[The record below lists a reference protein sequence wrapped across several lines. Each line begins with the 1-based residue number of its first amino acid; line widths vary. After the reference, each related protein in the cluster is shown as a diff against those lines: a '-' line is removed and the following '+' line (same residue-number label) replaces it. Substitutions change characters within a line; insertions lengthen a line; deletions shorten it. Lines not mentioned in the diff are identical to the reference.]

1 MKKSAR
7 VFFLLLN
14 LFSFVFCASAQEED
28 PKWSRL
34 SNLSP
39 KEELEIFRQA
49 YPWVEFE
56 LDYDKEVKDWAL
68 RITSYKK
75 TTTLYRAEGL
85 YLPKSELPNRDH
97 YWRVIYKY
105 NRTLD
110 DPADFSE
117 EKKQM
122 IRDYSSAENRKNG
135 AVSSKF
141 IFGAIYDCQTRA
153 ATESHLRSM
162 TLWNRPINMNRQV
175 GKVLDRVEAKVWRLA
190 KTDKEVYNFLKSLV
204 RCYGYNW
211 RQIRDSPTRSF
222 HSYGIAVDIL
232 PKNWGNK
239 IVYWGY
245 EKQKGNKNWMLIPLK
260 ARWMPPA
267 SVIKIFEDEGFI
279 WGGRWAIWDNM
290 HFEYHP
296 ELFVAQ
302 QLYGDKLK

>member
-1 MKKSAR
+1 MT
-7 VFFLLLN
+7 
-14 LFSFVFCASAQEED
+14 
-28 PKWSRL
+28 
-34 SNLSP
+34 P
-39 KEELEIFRQA
+39 KEELEIFRAA
-49 YPWVEFE
+49 YPWVNFE
-56 LDYDKEVKDWAL
+56 LDYDKQVKDWAL
-68 RITSYKK
+68 KITSYKK

-85 YLPKSELPNRDH
+85 YLPKEELPNRDH

-105 NRTLD
+105 TRTLD
-110 DPADFSE
+110 DPASFSE

-122 IRDYSSAENRKNG
+122 IRDYASTENRKNG

-141 IFGAIYDCQTRA
+141 IFGAIFDCATRA

-162 TLWNRPINMNRQV
+162 TLWNKPVNMHRQV
-175 GKVLDRVEAKVWRLA
+175 GKVLDRVEAKVWKLA
-190 KTDKEVYNFLKSLV
+190 KTDKEVAAFLKAIV

-260 ARWMPPA
+260 SRWMPPA
-267 SVIKIFEDEGFI
+267 AVIKAFEDEGFI

-302 QLYGDKLK
+302 QLYGEKLK

>member
-1 MKKSAR
+1 MKRKSR
-7 VFFLLLN
+7 LLIFLLN
-14 LFSFVFCASAQEED
+14 IFFFAFCAFAQEED
-28 PKWSRL
+28 SSWPRL
-34 SNLSP
+34 SNLTP

-49 YPWVEFE
+49 YPWCDFE
-56 LDYDKEVKDWAL
+56 LGYDKDVKDWTL
-68 RITSYKK
+68 RVTSFKK

-85 YLPKSELPNRDH
+85 YLPKSELQNRDH

-117 EKKQM
+117 EKKRM
-122 IRDYSSAENRKNG
+122 IREYSSTENRKSG

-162 TLWNRPINMNRQV
+162 TLWNRPVNMHRQV
-175 GKVLDRVEAKVWRLA
+175 GKILDRVEAKVWRLA
-190 KTDKEVYNFLKSLV
+190 KTDREVSDFLKSLS

-232 PKNWGNK
+232 PKNWGSK

-267 SVIKIFEDEGFI
+267 AVIKAFEDEGFI

-296 ELFVAQ
+296 ELFVAER
-302 QLYGDKLK
+302 LYGDKLR

>member
-1 MKKSAR
+1 MKKSAK

-14 LFSFVFCASAQEED
+14 IFCFVFLAGAQEED

-34 SNLSP
+34 SNLTP
-39 KEELEIFRQA
+39 KEELEIFRAA
-49 YPWVEFE
+49 YPWVDFE
-56 LDYDKEVKDWAL
+56 LDYDKQVKDWAL
-68 RITSYKK
+68 KITSYKK

-85 YLPKSELPNRDH
+85 YLPKEELPNRDH

-105 NRTLD
+105 TRTLD
-110 DPADFSE
+110 DPANFSE

-122 IRDYSSAENRKNG
+122 IRDYASTENRKNG

-141 IFGAIYDCQTRA
+141 IFGAIYDCATRA

-162 TLWNRPINMNRQV
+162 TLWNKPVNMHRQV
-175 GKVLDRVEAKVWRLA
+175 GKVLDKVEAKVWKLA
-190 KTDKEVYNFLKSLV
+190 KTDKEVAAFLKAIV

-260 ARWMPPA
+260 SRWMPPA
-267 SVIKIFEDEGFI
+267 AVIKAFEDEGFI

-296 ELFVAQ
+296 ELFAAQ
-302 QLYGDKLK
+302 ELYGEKLK

>member
-1 MKKSAR
+1 MKKSWA
-7 VFFLLLN
+7 VFFFLLTCFLLN
-14 LFSFVFCASAQEED
+14 AFAQEED
-28 PKWSRL
+28 KSWPRI
-34 SNLSP
+34 SNLTP
-39 KEELEIFRQA
+39 KEELDIFRTA
-49 YPWVEFE
+49 YPWCDFE
-56 LDYDKEVKDWAL
+56 LDYDKEVKDWTL
-68 RITSYKK
+68 SVTSYKK
-75 TTTLYRAEGL
+75 TTKLYRAEGL
-85 YLPKSELPNRDH
+85 YLPKSELQNRSH

-110 DPADFSE
+110 DPANFSE
-117 EKKQM
+117 EKKRM
-122 IRDYSSAENRKNG
+122 IREYSSTENRKSG

-162 TLWNRPINMNRQV
+162 TLWDRPVNMNRQV
-175 GKVLDRVEAKVWRLA
+175 GKVLDKVEAKVWALA
-190 KTDKEVYNFLKSLV
+190 KKDKDVAAFLKNLS

-245 EKQKGNKNWMLIPLK
+245 EKQKGNKDWMLIPLK

-267 SVIKIFEDEGFI
+267 AVIKAFEDEGFI

-296 ELFVAQ
+296 ELFVAER
-302 QLYGDKLK
+302 LYGDKLR

>member
-1 MKKSAR
+1 MKKISR
-7 VFFLLLN
+7 LFLFTLN
-14 LFSFVFCASAQEED
+14 LFCLVFFVSAQEED

-39 KEELEIFRQA
+39 KEELEIFRQS
-49 YPWVEFE
+49 YPWCDFE
-56 LDYDKEVKDWAL
+56 LDYDKQVKDWTL
-68 RITSYKK
+68 RVTSYKK

-85 YLPKSELPNRDH
+85 YLPKKELPNRDH

-122 IRDYSSAENRKNG
+122 IREYSSAENRKSG

-141 IFGAIYDCQTRA
+141 IFDAIYDCHTRA
-153 ATESHLRSM
+153 STETHLRSM
-162 TLWNRPINMNRQV
+162 TLWNKPVNMHRQV
-175 GKVLDRVEAKVWRLA
+175 GKILDRVELKVWRLA
-190 KTDKEVYNFLKSLV
+190 KTDKEVANFLKTLS

-245 EKQKGNKNWMLIPLK
+245 EKQKGNKDWMLIPLK

-267 SVIKIFEDEGFI
+267 AVIKAFEDEGFI

-296 ELFVAQ
+296 ELLIAER
-302 QLYGDKLK
+302 LYGDKLR